1 MSGRTMF
8 VLGLVVWVVGMPLAH
23 GVVPWAISLLA
34 TRYGWIDGR
43 PGMWNLLG
51 LVPVLV
57 GIALLIWTFVTGL
70 RNVHRM
76 PERVKVFVSPYLLTS
91 GPYAFTRNP
100 MYLAELA
107 LWVGWTICYG
117 SAAIFVTL
125 AATIVLGTFVVLPRE
140 ERGLEAQFGETYLQ
154 YKRTVPRWLGKT
166 RGEE

>member
-1 MSGRTMF
+1 MSRWTML

-43 PGMWNLLG
+43 PGMLNLLG

-57 GIALLIWTFVTGL
+57 GITLLIWTFVTGL

-76 PERVKVFVSPYLLTS
+76 PERVEVFVPPFLLTS

-100 MYLAELA
+100 MYLGLLLVLLGWAAYLSNALA
-107 LWVGWTICYG
+107 CVFLP
-117 SAAIFVTL
+117 AFVLYMNRFQIGPEERAL
-125 AATIVLGTFVVLPRE
+125 AAL
-140 ERGLEAQFGETYLQ
+140 FGQAFLD
-154 YKRTVPRWLGKT
+154 YKNRVRRWV
-166 RGEE
+166 

>member
-1 MSGRTMF
+1 MSGRTML

-76 PERVKVFVSPYLLTS
+76 PERVEVFVSPYLLTS
-91 GPYAFTRNP
+91 GPYAFTRKRLPAALCVPKESFRQITAWRN
-100 MYLAELA
+100 ARSLA
-107 LWVGWTICYG
+107 LLVGSIPST
-117 SAAIFVTL
+117 SRKVH
-125 AATIVLGTFVVLPRE
+125 R
-140 ERGLEAQFGETYLQ
+140 RS
-154 YKRTVPRWLGKT
+154 R
-166 RGEE
+166 